1 MNTKS
6 KISPAPQE
14 AAITLGLTLEMWL
27 TSKRL
32 QEKEKLEQDLAKLER
47 DRKHL
52 KILKAR
58 ILALEAA
65 QAEKASSLSLDL
77 EMWLGTKRKNGKQ
90 DVAKLERD
98 AKYLSKINEEGLA
111 LEEDVMAQVENM
123 SALEKDIMAQVEN
136 MERRTNM

>member
-6 KISPAPQE
+6 KISPAPKD
-14 AAITLGLTLEMWL
+14 AAIAVGLSLEMWL
-27 TSKRL
+27 MTKRL
-32 QEKEKLEQDLAKLER
+32 QKKEKLERDLAKLER
-47 DRKHL
+47 DRKRL

-65 QAEKASSLSLDL
+65 QAEKASSLGLDL
-77 EMWLGTKRKNGKQ
+77 EMWLGTERKHGKQ

-98 AKYLSKINEEGLA
+98 AKYLSTIKEQVSA
-111 LEEDVMAQVENM
+111 LEEDVMAQGENI
-123 SALEKDIMAQVEN
+123 SALEEDIMAQVEN